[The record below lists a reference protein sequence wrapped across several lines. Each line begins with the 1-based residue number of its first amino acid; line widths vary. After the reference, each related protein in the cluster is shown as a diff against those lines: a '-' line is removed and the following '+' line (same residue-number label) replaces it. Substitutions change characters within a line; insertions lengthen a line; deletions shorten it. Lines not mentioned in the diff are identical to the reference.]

1 MGVYLY
7 KILWVRRCGQEP
19 CEFKA
24 SSAMVRMLG
33 FILSA
38 KESPECLQQGVTKS
52 GVLVVRSLLLH
63 HGNKLE
69 EKQETMVHQDCRSLH
84 EKGKMGPWHNG
95 DGKRQQLQ
103 GRAWRWS
110 MGVDAGGKRGSLCAR
125 HMLPLLLS
133 VQTSHLVST
142 NDVWKLFLCGMTT

>member
-7 KILWVRRCGQEP
+7 KILWVQRCGQEP

-24 SSAMVRMLG
+24 SSAMIRMLG
-33 FILSA
+33 LILSA

-52 GVLVVRSLLLH
+52 GVLVVRSLWSH

-69 EKQETMVHQDCRSLH
+69 EKQETMVDQDCRSLH
-84 EKGKMGPWHNG
+84 EKCKMGPWHNG
-95 DGKRQQLQ
+95 DGKKAAASRK
-103 GRAWRWS
+103 GWS

-125 HMLPLLLS
+125 HMLPLLPS